1 MIVST
6 PKRGRWC
13 PKFCRI
19 SSRPLPSGW
28 ATTVLC
34 KSTETLCISF
44 INGIGEHFDTGIDG
58 LWILINYIREVVS
71 QLEAMFS
78 HDTEEP
84 LENCRTTHK
93 GMPLLDKMSMW
104 RSRDDDA
111 TPAADGDDYFH
122 GVNDDEDQD
131 DHIENINL
139 SAYQKV
145 IFDSQAYKWF
155 LATCKKEVTLQQ
167 ETTTSSSSCIMTNE
181 SIRRKLMEKLPTG
194 TISKRYAPSRHEV
207 TFVLEG
213 HLNIALRLER
223 ETVEPASRPPR
234 SFSDFVVLTGSVNQ
248 AQALTIKQYMS
259 QTWPA
264 NGLQMLEALEEGM
277 QNPKNLESGKNPHP
291 DGPVCL
297 RVLMCLS

>member
-1 MIVST
+1 
-6 PKRGRWC
+6 
-13 PKFCRI
+13 
-19 SSRPLPSGW
+19 
-28 ATTVLC
+28 
-34 KSTETLCISF
+34 
-44 INGIGEHFDTGIDG
+44 
-58 LWILINYIREVVS
+58 
-71 QLEAMFS
+71 MFS

-84 LENCRTTHK
+84 LENCRASVE

-104 RSRDDDA
+104 RSRDGEDA
-111 TPAADGDDYFH
+111 TPAADDDYFH
-122 GVNDDEDQD
+122 GVNNDENQD
-131 DHIENINL
+131 DQIENIDL

-167 ETTTSSSSCIMTNE
+167 ESTTSSSSCAMTNE
-181 SIRRKLMEKLPTG
+181 SIRRSLMKKLPTG
-194 TISKRYAPSRHEV
+194 TISKLYAPSRHEV
-207 TFVLEG
+207 TFVLEC
-213 HLNIALRLER
+213 RLKIPLSLKR
-223 ETVEPASRPPR
+223 EIVEPASRPPR
-234 SFSDFVVLTGSVNQ
+234 SFPDLVLTGSINQ

-264 NGLQMLEALEEGM
+264 NGLQMLEALEEGI